1 MKIDRIE
8 TYTSEDTTLSFVK
21 VLCGDGSWGMG
32 QIAPY
37 NADISALVL
46 HRQVAH
52 TYLGKDPDD
61 YAILAQRAVDANLK
75 FPWSYVCRAVGGIDT
90 AVWDLIGRRSG
101 KSVCELLGGNCRS
114 FAAYG
119 SSMSRAITPAEEAKR
134 LCDLKDRYGY
144 AAFKIRVGKA
154 AGHDEDQWPGRTDAL
169 VPEVRRALGDDTR
182 LLVDGNSCYTPPRAI
197 EVGRMLQDHGVC
209 HFEEPCPYWE
219 LEWTAQVARALEL
232 DVTGGEQDV
241 DLAQWRRMIE
251 MAAIDIVQPDICYI
265 GGLSRALEVAEM
277 AEKAGMKCIPHS
289 ANLSLVTV
297 FSLHMMAAI
306 QNAGKYIEY
315 SIEHTPWTENLF
327 WPKLEVIDGKV
338 NVPDGPGWGVEINPE
353 WLEKA
358 AIQVSSLE

>member
-37 NADISALVL
+37 NADISA
-46 HRQVAH
+46 
-52 TYLGKDPDD
+52 
-61 YAILAQRAVDANLK
+61 
-75 FPWSYVCRAVGGIDT
+75 
-90 AVWDLIGRRSG
+90 
-101 KSVCELLGGNCRS
+101 
-114 FAAYG
+114 
-119 SSMSRAITPAEEAKR
+119 
-134 LCDLKDRYGY
+134 
-144 AAFKIRVGKA
+144 
-154 AGHDEDQWPGRTDAL
+154 
-169 VPEVRRALGDDTR
+169 
-182 LLVDGNSCYTPPRAI
+182 
-197 EVGRMLQDHGVC
+197 
-209 HFEEPCPYWE
+209 
-219 LEWTAQVARALEL
+219 
-232 DVTGGEQDV
+232 
-241 DLAQWRRMIE
+241 
-251 MAAIDIVQPDICYI
+251 
-265 GGLSRALEVAEM
+265 

-306 QNAGKYIEY
+306 QNPGKYIEY